1 MAEKYDQIRL
11 ESFGLSVSMNRH
23 LGDITGTRTQ
33 LIDAGMAT
41 ERDFPTGRRFIG
53 RQRIDEFGNSIEL
66 RRVHAGYFR
75 VRIYWSREF
84 DEWLRK
90 EALVQA
96 RTDALP
102 KTVGE
107 YRESLR
113 QALGALIDQ
122 LRRSHLDRP
131 HGGFQLKVD
140 RGDLADAFG
149 PWYQLIENA
158 PVKFSRDER
167 AAQVRR
173 YQSESAVLDPR
184 AKAFVRKVTRPAPMR
199 IDDDDASDDAPPP
212 VQPSTTA

>member
-11 ESFGLSVSMNRH
+11 ESFGLSVTMNRH
-23 LGDITGTRTQ
+23 LGDITGTRAQ
-33 LIDAGMAT
+33 LIDAGLAA

-53 RQRIDEFGNSIEL
+53 RQRLDEFGNSMEL
-66 RRVHAGYFR
+66 RRLHAGHFR

-102 KTVGE
+102 KTVAE
-107 YRESLR
+107 YREALR
-113 QALGALIDQ
+113 QTISATIDQ
-122 LRRSHLDRP
+122 LRRLHLERP
-131 HGGFQLKVD
+131 LGGFRLDID
-140 RGDLADAFG
+140 RSDLIDAFS

-158 PVKFSRDER
+158 PVKFSRDQR
-167 AAQVRR
+167 AAEVRR

-184 AKAFVRKVTRPAPMR
+184 AKAFVRRVTRPAPAMVDR
-199 IDDDDASDDAPPP
+199 NEQADDAGPSIGR
-212 VQPSTTA
+212 STTA